1 MISTYVSHICLAAM
15 VVLPFQNASSLPTG
29 LFITF
34 VVVVVVVVER
44 QQWWLITIKEMGLQ

>member
-29 LFITF
+29 LFVTF
-34 VVVVVVVVER
+34 VVVVVVVER

>member
-15 VVLPFQNASSLPTG
+15 VVLTFQNASSLPTG
-29 LFITF
+29 LFVTF

-44 QQWWLITIKEMGLQ
+44 QQWWLIAIKEMGLQ